1 MRHANLLSQ
10 LTWRDALIR
19 AAIVLAAATVI
30 VWFMPRDSHKTFK
43 MELDKPWR
51 YADLTAPFDF
61 PILKSDSL
69 LKAQRDSALRDFEP
83 YYMLNKN
90 VGPYKLREF
99 LQLIRKEKSDRY
111 NLKSVIANR
120 LHSFYEQGIVDT
132 KTPMDIG
139 ADSMFSIR
147 VIDVK
152 NAQSVPIVEFYTAK
166 EAYEELMNDPVF
178 EDHHDL
184 LSELNL
190 NNFIAPNLI
199 YDSERSEQSRE
210 ELISSIPKASG
221 VALRG
226 QKIIDRGA
234 IVDAKTYLV
243 IESFMKESERRNQDE
258 SKLSTTIVGEFIYVL
273 LLMTVFTLFLSI
285 FRADYFE
292 QIRSIA
298 MIYSLIVLFSV
309 FASFLVEHNI
319 LHVYIIPFAMVPICI
334 RVFMDSRTAFMSHVM
349 LVLICACVLQYP
361 LEFIAV
367 QLTAGLAAII
377 SLRDLSSRSQ
387 LFTTAVIV
395 TFVAC
400 LMDFSIDL
408 IATTS
413 LSTLD
418 FSDYNYLI
426 VCGLVLFCTY
436 PLLYIMEKMFGFTSN
451 ITLIELSDMN
461 KEPLRTM
468 SEVAPGT
475 FQHSIQVANLAAEI
489 ARKIGAKAQLVR
501 TGALYHDIGKIQ
513 NPIYYTEN
521 QSGGIDPH
529 EQLDDMESASIII
542 SHVTEGLKLADKY
555 NLPDVIKAFIS
566 THHGQGKTKFFY
578 VRYKNE
584 HPDAY
589 VDDLIFT
596 YPGPNPFTKEQ
607 AILMMADSVEAASRS
622 LPDYTE
628 QSIRQLVNRI
638 VDSLVADGFFRECP
652 ITFRD
657 IQYSK
662 TVIIEKLKTMH
673 HTRISYPELKKQPAP
688 APQQPATAPQQ
699 PAPAP
704 QQPAPA
710 PQQPAPA
717 PQQSAPAPQQSAP
730 APQQPAPAPQQPAPA
745 PQQSAPAPQQPAPA
759 PQHSAPAPQ
768 QPAPA
773 PQQPAPA
780 EKPALSKEP
789 TLFGESAPSEKSAPT
804 QGEGV

>member
-1 MRHANLLSQ
+1 MRHANLVAQ

-19 AAIVLAAATVI
+19 VAIVLAAVTVI
-30 VWFMPRDSHKTFK
+30 VWFMPRDSHKNFK
-43 MELDKPWR
+43 VEQGVPWR

-69 LKAQRDSALRDFEP
+69 LKAQHDSVLRDFEP

-99 LQLIRKEKSDRY
+99 LQIIRNGKGERY
-111 NLKSVIANR
+111 DLKTIIANR

-132 KTPMDIG
+132 KTPMGISS
-139 ADSMFSIR
+139 DSAFSIR

-178 EDHHDL
+178 EKHHDL

-190 NNFIAPNLI
+190 NNFISPNLI
-199 YDSERSEQSRE
+199 YDADRTELSRE

-221 VALRG
+221 VVVRG

-243 IESFMKESERRNQDE
+243 IESFLKESERRNLDE
-258 SKLSTTIVGEFIYVL
+258 SKLNITIVGEFIYVL
-273 LLMTVFTLFLSI
+273 LLMIVFTLFLSI
-285 FRADYFE
+285 FRADYFD
-292 QIRSIA
+292 QIRSIG

-309 FASFLVEHNI
+309 FASFMVSHNI
-319 LHVYIIPFAMVPICI
+319 LHVYIIPFAMVPIFI

-349 LVLICACVLQYP
+349 LILICACVLQYP

-387 LFTTAVIV
+387 LFFTAMIV
-395 TFVAC
+395 TFVSC
-400 LMDFSIDL
+400 LMNLAVDL
-408 IATTS
+408 ITITNVSA
-413 LSTLD
+413 LD
-418 FSDYNYLI
+418 FSEYNYLMA
-426 VCGLVLFCTY
+426 CGLILFCTY
-436 PLLYIMEKMFGFTSN
+436 PLLYFMEKLFGFTSN

-475 FQHSIQVANLAAEI
+475 FQHSIQVANLGAEI

-513 NPIYYTEN
+513 NPIYFTEN

-529 EQLDDMESASIII
+529 EQLNDMESASVII

-555 NLPDVIKAFIS
+555 NLPDNIKAFIS

-578 VRYKNE
+578 VRYRNE
-584 HPDAY
+584 HPDAFI
-589 VDDLIFT
+589 DELMFT

-638 VDSLVADGFFRECP
+638 VDGQVADGFFRECP

-657 IQYSK
+657 IQYAK
-662 TVIIEKLKTMH
+662 TVIIEKLKTMY
-673 HTRISYPELKKQPAP
+673 HTRVSYPELKKQPAP
-688 APQQPATAPQQ
+688 A
-699 PAPAP
+699 
-704 QQPAPA
+704 
-710 PQQPAPA
+710 
-717 PQQSAPAPQQSAP
+717 
-730 APQQPAPAPQQPAPA
+730 
-745 PQQSAPAPQQPAPA
+745 
-759 PQHSAPAPQ
+759 
-768 QPAPA
+768 
-773 PQQPAPA
+773 
-780 EKPALSKEP
+780 EKPAGQSETGSQEATVAQGKSAQQESHAP
-789 TLFGESAPSEKSAPT
+789 TEGESA
-804 QGEGV
+804 